1 MCHLIDGGMEEKG
14 GGIRE
19 LGGGLG
25 REEMA
30 RASLGELALHLGMA
44 GKVIDQAGGYPLAL
58 GKKGDRLGQE
68 GANLGCQEGIV
79 GASQDK
85 GINQGICL

>member
-1 MCHLIDGGMEEKG
+1 MEEKG
-14 GGIRE
+14 GRIRK
-19 LGGGLG
+19 LGSGLG
-25 REEMA
+25 RKEMA
-30 RASLGELALHLGMA
+30 RASFGELAIHLGMA
-44 GKVIDQAGGYPLAL
+44 GKVIDQAGGYPLTL
-58 GKKGDRLGQE
+58 GKEGDRLGQE

>member
-1 MCHLIDGGMEEKG
+1 MEEKG
-14 GGIRE
+14 GGIRK

-30 RASLGELALHLGMA
+30 RASFGELLIHLWMA
-44 GKVIDQAGGYPLAL
+44 GKVIDQTSGYPLTL

-79 GASQDK
+79 GTPKIRVSIK
-85 GINQGICL
+85 GSACNR